1 MASNR
6 QDIFFNQEPAD
17 NDIPPLPPI
26 DNLPTDVVD
35 EIFTLWDLDCSQQP
49 QRSSEDDIES
59 FLPILHVSRNS
70 STSAI
75 SSLANLATSI
85 QCVLQKLRL
94 QEYMCKKHFEET
106 NKKFHEI
113 GQNLS
118 KLAAENFSKIFGDFC
133 EPVSVNFTEETIKP
147 EHVKNQLTLLWRQF
161 FAAKEA
167 LACERLN
174 SVIDDCESLGYE
186 F

>member
-1 MASNR
+1 M
-6 QDIFFNQEPAD
+6 
-17 NDIPPLPPI
+17 
-26 DNLPTDVVD
+26 
-35 EIFTLWDLDCSQQP
+35 
-49 QRSSEDDIES
+49 
-59 FLPILHVSRNS
+59 SRNS

-94 QEYMCKKHFEET
+94 QEYTCKKHFEET

-113 GQNLS
+113 GRNLS
-118 KLAAENFSKIFGDFC
+118 RIAAGNFSALFGDFC
-133 EPVSVNFTEETIKP
+133 EPVSVNFNEETIKP
-147 EHVKNQLTLLWRQF
+147 EHVRNQLTQLWRQF

-174 SVIDDCESLGYE
+174 SVIEGCESLGYK